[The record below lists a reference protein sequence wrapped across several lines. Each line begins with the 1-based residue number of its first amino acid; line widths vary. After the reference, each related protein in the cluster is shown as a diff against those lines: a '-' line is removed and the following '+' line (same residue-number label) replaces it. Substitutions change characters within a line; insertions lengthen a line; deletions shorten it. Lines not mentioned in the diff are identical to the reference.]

1 MFSNATASARNDQDV
16 TVRSSS
22 RVFILTLLAMLF
34 LVSAQPTHAQTE
46 SILYNFTGLTGPGPR
61 TNLAIDNDGNLYGTN
76 SFWGGGTVYKVTP
89 SGGYTLLH
97 QFQQNYVDGYWPM
110 AGVILDQQGNV
121 YGTTLEGGNYD
132 AGIIFEIS
140 PTGTETILHSFDCY
154 TEGCNPQAG
163 LVMDSEGNL
172 YGTTVSGAPSN
183 YGTVF
188 KFVPSS
194 GMMTAL
200 YNFTGGSDG
209 CYPWGV
215 VLDSAGNLYGTTQ
228 GGCLDLFGLVFKVT
242 PSGAETVLHSF
253 KRNGKDGFSPESSV
267 IIDSKGNLYGTT
279 GLGGSHGLGAV
290 YKVTPAGKETIL
302 HSFKGEADGIFPQ
315 ASLAFDSSANLY
327 GTTLYGGTL
336 DWGTVFKIVK
346 TRETT
351 LHSFELNGTD
361 GVFPYGGVIFNP
373 AGNLYGTTSLGGN
386 GANCGSSGCG
396 TIFKITPQTLAE
408 DSGQDAN

>member
-1 MFSNATASARNDQDV
+1 M
-16 TVRSSS
+16 RSSS

-121 YGTTLEGGNYD
+121 YGTTLKGGNYD

-154 TEGCNPQAG
+154 TVECNPQAG

-172 YGTTVSGAPSN
+172 YGTTVSRSTIQLRHRIQVRPVLGYHRQPLAS
-183 YGTVF
+183 F
-188 KFVPSS
+188 I
-194 GMMTAL
+194 
-200 YNFTGGSDG
+200 GGSDG

-228 GGCLDLFGLVFKVT
+228 GGCLRSFRPRLQ
-242 PSGAETVLHSF
+242 SHSF
-253 KRNGKDGFSPESSV
+253 R
-267 IIDSKGNLYGTT
+267 
-279 GLGGSHGLGAV
+279 
-290 YKVTPAGKETIL
+290 
-302 HSFKGEADGIFPQ
+302 
-315 ASLAFDSSANLY
+315 
-327 GTTLYGGTL
+327 
-336 DWGTVFKIVK
+336 
-346 TRETT
+346 R
-351 LHSFELNGTD
+351 
-361 GVFPYGGVIFNP
+361 
-373 AGNLYGTTSLGGN
+373 
-386 GANCGSSGCG
+386 
-396 TIFKITPQTLAE
+396 
-408 DSGQDAN
+408 